1 MAMTAIQAAQ
11 QAGFQVGE
19 TLSIIGF
26 DDAPIA
32 RFAHPPLTT
41 LRQPL
46 PLITETLMTMLDA
59 ILQRNSY
66 APPQRLFLPELIIR
80 ESCAAPQSG

>member
-1 MAMTAIQAAQ
+1 MTAIQAAQ
-11 QAGFQVGE
+11 GMGFQVGE

-46 PLITETLMTMLDA
+46 PLIAETLMAMLDS
-59 ILQRNSY
+59 ILQRNPST
-66 APPQRLFLPELIIR
+66 PPQQLFLPELIIR
-80 ESCAAPQSG
+80 ESCGAPQAG